1 MRTLVR
7 EILEPVIERNDHEAE
22 KYLQLDKKTNHV
34 QKRLEILEYAILNEQ
49 PPPAHQIAKQN
60 SVGSIDDDSETLA
73 PPTKKVPNVFEQ
85 IFQKISDIVPFSA
98 PNCYLSRTSIGKR
111 STLRLR
117 TSVCLQSD
125 MSTSCNS
132 TSTRRARRSQSL

>member
-49 PPPAHQIAKQN
+49 PPPAHQISKQN
-60 SVGSIDDDSETLA
+60 SVGSIDDDSEALP

-85 IFQKISDIVPFSA
+85 IFQKISDIVPSFK
-98 PNCYLSRTSIGKR
+98 PLTVIYLGPR
-111 STLRLR
+111 
-117 TSVCLQSD
+117 
-125 MSTSCNS
+125 
-132 TSTRRARRSQSL
+132 